1 MQEENPMYVKID
13 MPTSLRK
20 EVLKTALKSTSLLKD
35 FEQLKEII
43 QKKKEL
49 IARIRSIVIDVKKS
63 EKEFVKLL
71 PELPEEIEK
80 KKAMPKAKKPEAK
93 KEAKKETQIIQMKQ
107 EQAGRV
113 KSKKLL
119 DGIGDPIY
127 ASLDIIKNRKGGTE
141 SCLFLWNRS
150 FNEFIE
156 VGG

>member
-43 QKKKEL
+43 KKKKEL

-93 KEAKKETQIIQMKQ
+93 KEAKKEKP
-107 EQAGRV
+107 
-113 KSKKLL
+113 KKEKIKKEKPL
-119 DGIGDPIY
+119 IEDPL
-127 ASLDIIKNRKGGTE
+127 ARELR
-141 SCLFLWNRS
+141 L
-150 FNEFIE
+150 IE
-156 VGG
+156 EKLKALS